1 MKVLVISNMYPTHEN
16 PGFGVF
22 VKNFVDALGV
32 QGGQIDLAVIRGR
45 GNGKLNKL
53 LKYFSFC
60 AAVLIRGLTRRYDCI
75 YVHYVAHSML
85 PVVLLMGLK
94 RTVLI
99 CNAHGEDLLPAR
111 KSEKLI
117 FRLVRPTIEKARL
130 IVVPSS
136 YFQSIAKDLF
146 PRNEVFVSP
155 SAGVDLE
162 VFKPHD
168 PKRERSHSG
177 PLRIG
182 FVSRIDS
189 GKGWDVLLDAVA
201 LLRKQ
206 SPALELEVALVGEGS
221 ETATLTRR
229 IKELGLE
236 GVATH
241 IGAMPQ
247 RRLPSFY
254 SSLDVFVFPTLRA
267 AESLGLVG
275 IEALACGIPAICSD
289 IGGIQS
295 YMRDGM
301 NGYLFPPGDSSALAQ
316 RIMAFSQLSAEEM
329 CAMRSAALATAQQ
342 YGREKVGA
350 ELHAKLVEV
359 IGH

>member
-32 QGGQIDLAVIRGR
+32 QGAQIDLAVIRGR
-45 GNGKLNKL
+45 GKGKLNKL
-53 LKYFSFC
+53 LKYLTFG
-60 AAVLIRGLTRRYDCI
+60 AAVLVKGFTRRYDCI

-85 PVVLLMGLK
+85 PVGALMGLK
-94 RTVLI
+94 RTVLV

-146 PRNEVFVSP
+146 PKNEIFVSP

-162 VFKPHD
+162 VFKPNE
-168 PKRERSHSG
+168 PIRERFHSS
-177 PLRIG
+177 PLRVG

-201 LLRKQ
+201 ILRKQ
-206 SPALELEVALVGEGS
+206 SPSLELEVALVGEGS
-221 ETATLTRR
+221 EIATLTKR
-229 IKELGLE
+229 IRDLGLE
-236 GVATH
+236 GVAAH
-241 IGAMPQ
+241 VGAMPQ
-247 RRLPSFY
+247 RRLPDFY
-254 SSLDVFVFPTLRA
+254 SSLDVFVFPTLLP
-267 AESLGLVG
+267 ESLGLVG
-275 IEALACGIPAICSD
+275 IEALASGTPAICSD

-295 YMRDGM
+295 YMRDGI

-316 RIMAFSQLSAEEM
+316 RIMAFSQLSIEEM

-342 YGREKVGA
+342 YERKKVGA

>member
-1 MKVLVISNMYPTHEN
+1 MNVLVVSNMYPTDEN
-16 PGFGVF
+16 PGYGVF
-22 VKNFVDALGV
+22 VKNFVDALNV
-32 QGGQIDLAVIRGR
+32 QGEQIDLAVIRGR
-45 GNGKLNKL
+45 GQGKFNKL
-53 LKYFSFC
+53 LKYFSFG

-111 KSEKLI
+111 KSEKLL

-146 PRNEVFVSP
+146 PNNEIFVSP

-162 VFKPHD
+162 IFKSLEPL
-168 PKRERSHSG
+168 RERLHSS

-182 FVSRIDS
+182 FVSRIEP

-206 SPALELEVALVGEGS
+206 SPSLELEVALVGEGS
-221 ETATLTRR
+221 ETAALTRR

-236 GVATH
+236 GVAAH

-247 RRLPSFY
+247 RRLPGFY
-254 SSLDVFVFPTLRA
+254 SSLDVFVFPTLLP
-267 AESLGLVG
+267 ESLGLVG

-295 YMRDGM
+295 YMRDGI

-316 RIMAFSQLSAEEM
+316 RIIAFSQLSIEEM